1 MTSSLLFL
9 WMCKCTSVCGFLKMF
24 IYLAAP
30 SLSWRLARSS
40 IFAVA
45 CKLLVGVCGIWSP
58 DQGSN
63 PEPLHWEHGVLATG
77 PPSWEVPIMLACR
90 TLNHIQSFEL
100 QLSLSTNSLGGC
112 LLVCDLIRPAELHLH
127 VFSDNAFKT
136 SRGDNLVCFP
146 RFKLYTF
153 HNSSIY

>member
-1 MTSSLLFL
+1 
-9 WMCKCTSVCGFLKMF
+9 MF

-30 SLSWRLARSS
+30 SLSWQHARSS

-45 CKLLVGVCGIWSP
+45 CTLLVGVCGIWSP

-63 PEPLHWEHGVLATG
+63 PGPLHWEQGVLATG
-77 PPSWEVPIMLACR
+77 PPSWEVPVMLACR
-90 TLNHIQSFEL
+90 ALNHIQSFEL
-100 QLSLSTNSLGGC
+100 QLTLSTNSLGGC
-112 LLVCDLIRPAELHLH
+112 RLVCDLIRHAELHLH

-136 SRGDNLVCFP
+136 SRGHNLVCFP